1 MNVQRNRARLLGV
14 AVAGA
19 ALMLAPYAWNGSL
32 GTSSAFAQGNS
43 GGGNSGGNGGGS
55 SGGGNSGGNGNA
67 GGNSGNSG
75 NAGNSGNSG
84 QRGNSGVGV
93 STSRDSTAIGRG
105 NSSNAGAT
113 ASAHGRA
120 ANELGN
126 LNAAHASATARG
138 NAAPGSMVGQIAAYE
153 TAMKSALA
161 IEDPAQRAA
170 AITAARQDLA
180 LSANKQLTTTAV
192 TRVDSMLGLP
202 ASPATLG
209 TSTAT
214 TGRSSSNTSTTS
226 PSQTSAQGKAAASLG
241 NLNAAHASATA
252 RSNAAPGSIVGQI
265 AAYETAMKS
274 ALAIENPTQRAAAIT
289 AARQDLALTA
299 NKQLTPAAVTRVD
312 SLLDLPASP
321 AELGTTTTTAT
332 RR

>member
-19 ALMLAPYAWNGSL
+19 ALMLAPHAWNGSL
-32 GTSSAFAQGNS
+32 GTSPAFAQGNS
-43 GGGNSGGNGGGS
+43 GGGNSGGNGGG
-55 SGGGNSGGNGNA
+55 NSGGNGNA
-67 GGNSGNSG
+67 GGNSGN
-75 NAGNSGNSG
+75 AGNSGNSG
-84 QRGNSGVGV
+84 NSGNAGQKGNSGVGA
-93 STSRDSTAIGRG
+93 STSRG

-180 LSANKQLTTTAV
+180 LSANKQLTTTAA
-192 TRVDSMLGLP
+192 TRVDSLLGLP

-214 TGRSSSNTSTTS
+214 TGRSSTNTSTTTS
-226 PSQTSAQGKAAASLG
+226 PSQTSAHGKAAASLG

-252 RSNAAPGSIVGQI
+252 RSNAAPGSMVGQI

-274 ALAIENPTQRAAAIT
+274 ALAIENPSQRAAAIT